1 MTILKNETRE
11 RLVKWTDFI
20 SEYVSKQWSTWA
32 RRIEATLVSF
42 TPPYISRHNNFFSP
56 LVALVALITAIV
68 LVGLAIGS
76 FFVLFSSLL
85 ILYFILTKVF
95 GVRLD
100 FGDVLVV

>member
-1 MTILKNETRE
+1 M
-11 RLVKWTDFI
+11 KWTDFI
-20 SEYVSKQWSTWA
+20 GEYVSKQWSTWA
-32 RRIEATLVSF
+32 KRIEAALVSF
-42 TPPYISRHNNFFSP
+42 TPPYISRHNSFFSP
-56 LVALVALITAIV
+56 LVALIALITAIV

-95 GVRLD
+95 GIRLD